1 MENAVSHGLEP
12 KKESGIIRVC
22 MYEENFIE
30 ENDEIKKQKKTSKIL
45 HIIVEDNGVG
55 IDYEKMNEKPKEEA
69 QQPEK
74 IDHTHTGFENTRKM
88 LQILYGENYK
98 FNIWSEKGKG
108 TKIEIILPAERGKYH
123 VESSGGG

>member
-1 MENAVSHGLEP
+1 MCQPILTIS
-12 KKESGIIRVC
+12 
-22 MYEENFIE
+22 
-30 ENDEIKKQKKTSKIL
+30 DEIKKQKKNSKIL

-69 QQPEK
+69 PQPEK

-108 TKIEIILPAERGKYH
+108 TKIEIILPAERGECH
-123 VESSGGG
+123 VESSGGR

>member
-1 MENAVSHGLEP
+1 
-12 KKESGIIRVC
+12 

-55 IDYEKMNEKPKEEA
+55 IDYEKMNEKSTEEV

-74 IDHTHTGFENTRKM
+74 IDHTHTGFENT
-88 LQILYGENYK
+88 ENVTN
-98 FNIWSEKGKG
+98 FVW
-108 TKIEIILPAERGKYH
+108 
-123 VESSGGG
+123 

>member
-1 MENAVSHGLEP
+1 M
-12 KKESGIIRVC
+12 K
-22 MYEENFIE
+22 
-30 ENDEIKKQKKTSKIL
+30 IKKQKKNSKIL

-69 QQPEK
+69 PQPEK

-88 LQILYGENYK
+88 LQILYGDNYK

-108 TKIEIILPAERGKYH
+108 TKIEIILPAERGEIPCGK
-123 VESSGGG
+123 